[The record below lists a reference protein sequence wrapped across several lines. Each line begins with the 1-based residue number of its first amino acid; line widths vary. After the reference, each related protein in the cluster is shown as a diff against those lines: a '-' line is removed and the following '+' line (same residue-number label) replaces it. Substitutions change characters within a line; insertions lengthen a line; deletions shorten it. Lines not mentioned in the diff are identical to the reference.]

1 MKNFRPAA
9 AAALPAL
16 ASAAA
21 PMSAD
26 AAVPASC
33 VGWWDAHGQLS
44 AEEVPRCLRAGM
56 DPNEEIGIGNRPLH
70 SAARWSKHGP
80 EIIRLLLKHGA
91 EPNVANWA
99 RHTPLH
105 LAAINGFPEAV
116 DALDAL
122 LKGGADPNR
131 VNNKGRTPLHR
142 LAEAPQAL
150 PRAITRLIRGGADP
164 NMRTPNKG
172 DTALH
177 LAISRPGSP
186 TIPVIEALLA
196 GGADPCIVNAEGF
209 IPYHLADEGSEAK
222 NVLFSAGGHDEA
234 NVLTSLRRNSCA
246 KREGRPTV
254 RGPGSG
260 VAPVPAEVA
269 RNKCEGKEEG
279 AVCWKEIA
287 NRPGCYLLD
296 DSYSADQTVTW
307 SETCRGGVAEGEGTL
322 VLTREGKSDSYTGS
336 MNAGE
341 RHGRWVL
348 RFASGTVAEASYKNG
363 KPHGRVVIRL
373 ADGSVHEGP
382 YENGKLHGRWVIRV
396 ADGSVHEGPY
406 ENGKLHGRWVD
417 RLANGSV
424 HEGPYENG
432 KRHGRWVLR
441 RASGRVHEGPYENG
455 KPHGRWVIRRANG
468 SVVRS
473 VTWDH
478 GKIVKYQHGK

>member
-1 MKNFRPAA
+1 MRKFRLTM
-9 AAALPAL
+9 AAALLAL

-33 VGWWDAHGQLS
+33 VGWNTHNFHS
-44 AEEVPRCLRAGM
+44 ALFAEKVARCLRAGM
-56 DPNEEIGIGNRPLH
+56 DPNEELGLGDRPLH
-70 SAARWSKHGP
+70 SAARWSTHGP

-99 RHTPLH
+99 RHTPLHLAAESAHFDGAEKIAALLKGGADPNAEDNSGDTPLH

-131 VNNKGRTPLHR
+131 VNNKGWTPLHKFADPGTNNPE
-142 LAEAPQAL
+142 LL
-150 PRAITRLIRGGADP
+150 TRLIRGGADP
-164 NMRTPNKG
+164 NLLTPEG

-177 LAISRPGSP
+177 LAISRRGSP

-222 NVLFSAGGHDEA
+222 NVLSSAGGRDDA
-234 NVLTSLRRNSCA
+234 CA

-269 RNKCEGKEEG
+269 RNKCEGKEKG

-287 NRPGCYLLD
+287 NRPGCYFLHD
-296 DSYSADQTVTW
+296 YYYADQTVTW
-307 SETCRGGVAEGEGTL
+307 SETCRGGVAEGAGTL
-322 VLTREGKSDSYTGS
+322 VWTREGKSDSYTGS

-341 RHGRWVL
+341 RHGRWVH
-348 RFASGTVAEASYKNG
+348 RFANGIVAEGSYKNG
-363 KPHGRVVIRL
+363 MPHGRAVIRF
-373 ADGSVHEGP
+373 ADGQV
-382 YENGKLHGRWVIRV
+382 R
-396 ADGSVHEGPY
+396 
-406 ENGKLHGRWVD
+406 
-417 RLANGSV
+417 
-424 HEGPYENG
+424 EGPYENG
-432 KRHGRWVLR
+432 KRHGRWVIR
-441 RASGRVHEGPYENG
+441 FANGEVREGPYEND
-455 KPHGRWVIRRANG
+455 KRHGRWVIRHADGDVEYR
-468 SVVRS
+468 
-473 VTWDH
+473 TWDH
-478 GKIVKYQHGK
+478 GNRVRR

>member
-1 MKNFRPAA
+1 MRKFRLTT
-9 AAALPAL
+9 AAALLAL

-33 VGWWDAHGQLS
+33 PLWHTSNFHWGLSPEDA
-44 AEEVPRCLRAGM
+44 ARCLRAGM
-56 DPNEEIGIGNRPLH
+56 DPNVDLFFGDRPLH
-70 SAARWSKHGP
+70 FATRLISHGP
-80 EIIRLLLKHGA
+80 EVIELLLKHGA
-91 EPNVANWA
+91 EPNAAGQHGYRPLHAAAEGTVNSRQVEKIAALLKGGADPNA
-99 RHTPLH
+99 QDNSGDTPLH

-131 VNNKGRTPLHR
+131 VNNKGWTPLHR
-142 LAEAPQAL
+142 LAEAPYAL

-164 NMRTPNKG
+164 NLLTPEG

-177 LAISRPGSP
+177 LAISRRGSP

-196 GGADPCIVNAEGF
+196 GGADPCIVNAKGF

-246 KREGRPTV
+246 KPEGRPTV

-296 DSYSADQTVTW
+296 DYYAGQTVTW

-322 VLTREGKSDSYTGS
+322 VWTTEGKSNSHTGS

-341 RHGRWVL
+341 RHGRWVI
-348 RFASGTVAEASYKNG
+348 RFPNGTVS
-363 KPHGRVVIRL
+363 
-373 ADGSVHEGP
+373 EGP
-382 YENGKLHGRWVIRV
+382 YENGEPHGRWVIRS
-396 ADGSVHEGPY
+396 ADGAVNEG
-406 ENGKLHGRWVD
+406 L
-417 RLANGSV
+417 
-424 HEGPYENG
+424 YENG
-432 KRHGRWVLR
+432 KRHGRWV
-441 RASGRVHEGPYENG
+441 Y
-455 KPHGRWVIRRANG
+455 RRANG
-468 SVVRS
+468 DVG
-473 VTWDH
+473 H
-478 GKIVKYQHGK
+478 GEWRNENCLFSDNDRLLVWFGSKSECLSGTK